1 MEEVEEDE
9 KERES
14 LIQTIAALLY
24 RRHLTVPIQL
34 EIPARGPDSTL
45 RRRSAPGPGF
55 LSGLVPRRGE
65 CCRW

>member
-1 MEEVEEDE
+1 MDDE
-9 KERES
+9 NPGS
-14 LIQTIAALLY
+14 PIQTIAALLY

-34 EIPARGPDSTL
+34 EIPAHGPDST
-45 RRRSAPGPGF
+45 PCDGDQPWVPGF